1 MLELR
6 SVSKYYSGIPVVND
20 VNFCAR
26 AGEVTGYLGPN
37 GSGKTTTMKIVTGLI
52 EMTLGQVLFQGK
64 PIQDDLIGYKR
75 RMGYVPEEPYL
86 YHHLS
91 GLEYLTMVSQLRNL
105 PQREALERIEGLL
118 RMLALYDDSTHPF
131 LAIRKGCGRRF

>member
-6 SVSKYYSGIPVVND
+6 GVSKYYSGIPVVND
-20 VNFCAR
+20 VSFSAR
-26 AGEVTGYLGPN
+26 PGEVTGYLGPN

-52 EMTLGQVLFQGK
+52 EMTFGQVLFRGK
-64 PIQDDLIGYKR
+64 PIRDDLIGYKR

-91 GLEYLTMVSQLRNL
+91 GLEYLTMVSQLRKF
-105 PQREALERIEGLL
+105 AS
-118 RMLALYDDSTHPF
+118 A
-131 LAIRKGCGRRF
+131 